1 MKLPGPIVITGFM
14 GCGKTEVARALAERL
29 NLPMTDLDAEI
40 LKQHGRTAAQL
51 IDEEGEPAF
60 RNIETEVLRELLQNN
75 SAGVIALG
83 GGAWITNENR
93 ALVSEHNCVSVW
105 LDTPFEVCWR
115 RIASSS
121 EDRPLGR
128 TREDAEQR
136 FRLRQ
141 PIYQLATI
149 HLPVLAHE
157 NAAGIVARIEINLAK
172 LWK

>member
-1 MKLPGPIVITGFM
+1 MKLAAPIVITGFM

-29 NLPMTDLDAEI
+29 DLSMTDLDAEI

-60 RNIETEVLRELLQNN
+60 RKIETEALRELLENN
-75 SAGVIALG
+75 RASVIALG
-83 GGAWITNENR
+83 GGAWITDENR
-93 ALVSEHNCVSVW
+93 GLVTQHNCISVW
-105 LDTPFEVCWR
+105 LDTPFDVCWQ

-121 EDRPLGR
+121 EERPLGR
-128 TREDAEQR
+128 TRKEAEQR

-141 PIYQLATI
+141 PIYELATVN
-149 HLPVLAHE
+149 LPVLANE
-157 NAAGIVARIEINLAK
+157 TTPEIVARIEIKLAK